1 MPWQLGYSV
10 MSILS
15 FPLEGEITPGTVSAG
30 LLIGPIA
37 GMCHG

>member
-15 FPLEGEITPGTVSAG
+15 FPLEGEITRALFPMVY
-30 LLIGPIA
+30 
-37 GMCHG
+37 